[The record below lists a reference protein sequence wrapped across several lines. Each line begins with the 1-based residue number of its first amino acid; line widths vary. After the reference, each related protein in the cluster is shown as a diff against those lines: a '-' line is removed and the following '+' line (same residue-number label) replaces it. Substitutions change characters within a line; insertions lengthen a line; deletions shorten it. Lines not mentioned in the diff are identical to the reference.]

1 MANYSE
7 FVNRL
12 SALTGLNKDVLN
24 AWASRENGVNN
35 NILGV
40 TSGGS
45 LVKYPS
51 QTAAAEATAK
61 LIQTSPNYA
70 GIRASEGKT
79 SQQQAL
85 AIAQSPWRLGG
96 TGIKLAG
103 GTDPYYYAG
112 FVDAGIL
119 AGNTSKPGGGVS
131 TPTMPDTNTSGGTPD
146 LGTVLAQL
154 GLTDP
159 THTVTADESAKIA
172 AALGHPN
179 DSTLMQFFTDHQV
192 GDLISKANSTLG
204 IDTGG
209 LPNLDIPGALMFVAV
224 ILVGI
229 TFLILGGIIVLRKK

>member
-1 MANYSE
+1 MADYSE

-12 SALTGLNKDVLN
+12 SALTNLNKDVLN
-24 AWASRENGVNN
+24 AWVGREKGVNN

-51 QTAAAEATAK
+51 QTAAAEATAR

-103 GTDPYYYAG
+103 GTDPYYYKG
-112 FVDAGIL
+112 FVEAGIL

-131 TPTMPDTNTSGGTPD
+131 TPTMPDTASSSDLTSIFNT
-146 LGTVLAQL
+146 LGIKADNHPITV
-154 GLTDP
+154 
-159 THTVTADESAKIA
+159 DESKAIVN
-172 AALGHPN
+172 ALGHPN
-179 DSTLMQFFTDHQV
+179 DSTLMQFFTGRPADEV
-192 GDLISKANSTLG
+192 LRKANSGFG
-204 IDTGG
+204 IDTSGV
-209 LPNLDIPGALMFVAV
+209 PNFDIPSALMFVAV
-224 ILVGI
+224 VLIGL
-229 TFLILGGIIVLRKK
+229 TFMILGGIIVLRKK